1 MDKLIEKI
9 KSKRRV
15 KDITLSFYKRNL
27 NKLSNKITGSDLK
40 SIKFLN
46 NFKKVKTAL
55 EDYKIST
62 QKNYIA
68 TILVALMTEDKNE
81 DVIKKYRTYLNEVNN
96 KYQEHIKTNKK
107 SHRESKNWVGL
118 KELRSILKKYQ
129 KKLRKH
135 GIQKRTKT
143 KLSAK
148 EFDILQRWV
157 VASLY
162 LIDDDNPPIRLGYAG
177 MKVISEKEFNK
188 LKDKDDDNYLVVI
201 SRNKKYFN
209 LGDYKTQKT
218 HGNKKIPISSKLNT
232 VLNIWLRYN
241 KTGYLLLNK
250 RKEPMSRNSL
260 TKYLNSTFNKYLE
273 GNKKISSTMIRHIF
287 ITDTFGDTIKKME
300 NTADKMLHTKDEQ
313 QKTYYKKD

>member
-81 DVIKKYRTYLNEVNN
+81 AVIKKYRTYLNEVNN

-107 SHRESKNWVGL
+107 SFREGKFL
-118 KELRSILKKYQ
+118 IKY
-129 KKLRKH
+129 
-135 GIQKRTKT
+135 
-143 KLSAK
+143 
-148 EFDILQRWV
+148 
-157 VASLY
+157 
-162 LIDDDNPPIRLGYAG
+162 N
-177 MKVISEKEFNK
+177 
-188 LKDKDDDNYLVVI
+188 
-201 SRNKKYFN
+201 
-209 LGDYKTQKT
+209 
-218 HGNKKIPISSKLNT
+218 
-232 VLNIWLRYN
+232 
-241 KTGYLLLNK
+241 
-250 RKEPMSRNSL
+250 
-260 TKYLNSTFNKYLE
+260 
-273 GNKKISSTMIRHIF
+273 
-287 ITDTFGDTIKKME
+287 
-300 NTADKMLHTKDEQ
+300 
-313 QKTYYKKD
+313 